1 MAPQVKEGVK
11 GLMPT
16 DGQYDKIYF
25 GNLLAYYDSFLT
37 AKQREYVRL
46 YYQED
51 YSLQEIAAIY
61 RVSRSAIHTQIQHAQ
76 EKMLSLERHC
86 HTRAIGEEILP
97 LLEDGLRAKDWEA
110 IATNIGKLKEIIR
123 ETE

>member
-1 MAPQVKEGVK
+1 MKTEEHH
-11 GLMPT
+11 
-16 DGQYDKIYF
+16 DKVYF

-37 AKQREYVRL
+37 EKQREYVRL

-61 RVSRSAIHTQIQHAQ
+61 HVSRPAVYTQIKHAQ
-76 EKMLSLERHC
+76 EKMLSLESQC
-86 HTRAIGEEILP
+86 HTRTIGEEILP
-97 LLEDGLRAKDWEA
+97 LLEDGLDAKDWEVM
-110 IATNIGKLKEIIR
+110 ATNIQKLKEIIR